1 MNLLLEVFSEIM
13 VDLLANHHIHQ
24 AVVELFLKDFSN
36 QLASHHVSP
45 LQLRLDPP
53 PKSDPYHWQ
62 LGSESASIGHDRL
75 QTSSAQQLEMAHLR
89 PARQPRGS
97 APADR
102 APP

>member
-45 LQLRLDPP
+45 LQLRLDGC
-53 PKSDPYHWQ
+53 SCGSFLNQ
-62 LGSESASIGHDRL
+62 LLFQKI
-75 QTSSAQQLEMAHLR
+75 
-89 PARQPRGS
+89 
-97 APADR
+97 
-102 APP
+102 